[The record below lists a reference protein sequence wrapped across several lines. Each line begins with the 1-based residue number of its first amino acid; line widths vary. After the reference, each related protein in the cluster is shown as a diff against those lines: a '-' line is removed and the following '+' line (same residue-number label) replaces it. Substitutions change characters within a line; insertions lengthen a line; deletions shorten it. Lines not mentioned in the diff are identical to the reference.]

1 MEDMILSVNHLSKS
15 FGAHKVLADVDFE
28 VKKQL
33 EAARRILEDL
43 RESL

>member
-28 VKKQL
+28 VNEETGQL
-33 EAARRILEDL
+33 EVIYA
-43 RESL
+43 